1 MTEELNDL
9 EKTTFQEIRKIAYK
23 LVKDEK
29 YKLKYDSIIIDEVQD
44 LDISSLKLLFSLCKN
59 KNNLFLTADVNQS
72 IFSSNFSWE
81 TIIENLDTSVEVN
94 TLKGNY
100 RSTKEISMAASNY
113 LGDDF
118 VDKTT
123 REQTYINNGDLPI
136 YKSVETIGEEII
148 SLSNFIKEQSRA
160 LRLPVGSAAVLCPTE
175 SVGLEISRGLNEQ
188 GIKAEFMRSRDIKV
202 TDNNVKVLPLKAA
215 KGLEYPIV
223 AIAGLRALKPS
234 RFLNYSSKQ
243 KAERLNLER
252 RTNFVG
258 MTRAMRS
265 MMICVPTKCDE
276 ELLGNFDSKFWDM
289 R

>member
-1 MTEELNDL
+1 ME
-9 EKTTFQEIRKIAYK
+9 
-23 LVKDEK
+23 
-29 YKLKYDSIIIDEVQD
+29 
-44 LDISSLKLLFSLCKN
+44 
-59 KNNLFLTADVNQS
+59 QS
-72 IFSSNFSWE
+72 
-81 TIIENLDTSVEVN
+81 
-94 TLKGNY
+94 
-100 RSTKEISMAASNY
+100 
-113 LGDDF
+113 
-118 VDKTT
+118 
-123 REQTYINNGDLPI
+123 YINNGELPI

-148 SLSNFIKEQSRA
+148 SLSNFIKEQSRV
-160 LRLPVGSAAVLCPTE
+160 LRLPIGSAAVLCPTE
-175 SVGLEISRGLNEQ
+175 SIGQEISKGLNDR
-188 GIKAEFMRSRDIKV
+188 GIKAVFMKSRDIEV

-234 RFLNYSSKQ
+234 RFSNYSSKQ
-243 KAERLNLER
+243 RTERLNLER